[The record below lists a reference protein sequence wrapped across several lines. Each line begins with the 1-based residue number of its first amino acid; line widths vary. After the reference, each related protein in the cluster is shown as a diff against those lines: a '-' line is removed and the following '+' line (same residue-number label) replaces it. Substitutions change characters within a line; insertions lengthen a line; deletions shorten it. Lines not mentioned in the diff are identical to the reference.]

1 MRGYMYNIKNRIIK
15 QINKTIYIY
24 IYICIASYMSAPII
38 GISQNPTSVP
48 NPDMNQPI
56 IVSCS

>member
-15 QINKTIYIY
+15 QINKT